1 MAMKDTRSGNSVAR
15 SANLTVGNNAQN
27 SALVDMKGYQG
38 LEVFANTNTVT
49 AAGAGI
55 SFKLQHSDS
64 TAAGTFVDVPAA
76 QVSGAIANITLDTE
90 DDMLGSGS
98 INYLGNRRY
107 VRAVA
112 TGGASTNGVL
122 FFIFQRG
129 APSSA
134 SQPVAKNFTL
144 TAAT

>member
-1 MAMKDTRSGNSVAR
+1 MRDTRSATSIAR
-15 SANLTVGNNAQN
+15 SANLTVGNNSQN
-27 SALVDMKGYQG
+27 SALVDMQGYQG
-38 LEVFANTNTVT
+38 LEVWANTNTVT

-55 SFKLQHSDS
+55 AFKLQHSNS

-76 QVSGAIANITLDTE
+76 LRSGAIANVTLDTE
-90 DDMLGSGS
+90 DDMFPAGS
-98 INYLGNRRY
+98 INYLGNLRY

-112 TGGASTNGVL
+112 TGGASTNAVL
-122 FFIFQRG
+122 FFVFERG

-134 SQPVAKNFTL
+134 SQPVTKNFTL